1 MPIFLSRKGK
11 EKIYQQYLEVDKEIQ
26 QTNKA
31 MGESVKM
38 DNDLRENPDFM
49 ALRVKSMYDLPKK
62 KKDLYTMYIDSIVI
76 EDQPEYVNFDGETV
90 IIGSTVEIFMNN
102 KKMKYTILGTNE
114 GDLANRII
122 AENSPLAQALLGKKV
137 GQHISFN
144 DFNIEIVNVK
154 I

>member
-122 AENSPLAQALLGKKV
+122 AENSPLAQALLGNKV

>member
-1 MPIFLSRKGK
+1 
-11 EKIYQQYLEVDKEIQ
+11 
-26 QTNKA
+26 
-31 MGESVKM
+31 
-38 DNDLRENPDFM
+38 
-49 ALRVKSMYDLPKK
+49 
-62 KKDLYTMYIDSIVI
+62 
-76 EDQPEYVNFDGETV
+76 
-90 IIGSTVEIFMNN
+90 MNN

-122 AENSPLAQALLGKKV
+122 AENSPLAQALLGNKV

>member
-76 EDQPEYVNFDGETV
+76 EDQPEYVNFDG
-90 IIGSTVEIFMNN
+90 
-102 KKMKYTILGTNE
+102 
-114 GDLANRII
+114 
-122 AENSPLAQALLGKKV
+122 
-137 GQHISFN
+137 
-144 DFNIEIVNVK
+144 
-154 I
+154 